1 MVNLEAPNN
10 SGFSGSVKLNCSLG
24 QVGTMSHNSQ
34 MAYTYP
40 TECIVQKE
48 MATGT
53 QTVNT
58 GRANLATLVSSGHIE
73 PEIRDGNMRNGHLP
87 QTCANLP
94 ERNQHNFSQYVN
106 LRHSESTSAVKGDKT
121 KKKSVTKRTK
131 SGRRR
136 DVSSDSE
143 SSDSSEHKVTKTK
156 KKKSASKKPKSVRK
170 RDISSDSGSSDEDT
184 DGSDKV
190 SEDEVRARV
199 ARGQA
204 HGKNVKI

>member
-1 MVNLEAPNN
+1 M
-10 SGFSGSVKLNCSLG
+10 
-24 QVGTMSHNSQ
+24 
-34 MAYTYP
+34 
-40 TECIVQKE
+40 
-48 MATGT
+48 
-53 QTVNT
+53 
-58 GRANLATLVSSGHIE
+58 
-73 PEIRDGNMRNGHLP
+73 
-87 QTCANLP
+87 
-94 ERNQHNFSQYVN
+94 
-106 LRHSESTSAVKGDKT
+106 RHSESTSAVKGDKT

-156 KKKSASKKPKSVRK
+156 KKSASKKPKSVRK

-184 DGSDKV
+184 DGSDKM

-204 HGKNVKI
+204 HGKNVKIQPFKVKGVESWPVWYNRFSEAAERRGWCIERQLDELLMRMQGEVAKFVYGQLKSHIRNDYKMLVAKLNSRFNLVETEKS